1 MKLQRWQTNLY
12 TLWVTQIFSM
22 VGFGLG
28 VPFIP
33 YYLQELGV
41 SDVTTLNFLV
51 GMCSTLPAATMAIV
65 SPIWGKLSD
74 IYGRKMMLM
83 RAMAGATLILTGYGL
98 SRSVAVFIILRAL
111 HGVFTGTVSAA
122 MTFVSANTP
131 SHKMSY
137 ALGFLTSSNFLGYAI
152 GPALGGMI
160 VEYVGYRACF
170 FIGAGVM
177 FTGCMLVFLLVKED
191 PATYGRAAIA
201 RAEARVGAGEPSGKK
216 GDGKWSSIL
225 TTAVIS
231 AFAVLFCV
239 RVTRSVFSP
248 FVPLFVQDRLG
259 TIVGAARYT
268 GFINGASGVGTA
280 LAAVTLSRLGDKH
293 NKYRV
298 VVLFTGLSLVVSLL
312 LLPHYS
318 LAIFCGTYLLYFL
331 VCGAIEPILTSLIS
345 ENTDAHHRGTLF
357 GFMGTLN
364 SVAMMTAPLIG
375 TAVSNTFSYEAIL
388 WCIPIFT
395 LIQGGLLVLNRE
407 KLSSEK
413 RESKDKDKEKRK
425 MENTAKMGEKIYMAK
440 CPTGTLKIKP
450 LPVTDVGAASKLY
463 CDLLING
470 ENYEERLGI
479 SEYDDFYG
487 LGGKYERFTPEDF
500 AKMVLDESWII
511 LGVYSGDDAGNA
523 ESERL
528 IGAIWTCLS
537 RGRFVDMSLFHFKKE
552 YAGAARIWERFLD
565 GAGIANNLESV
576 CDAPKSFPSALAA
589 MHYAM
594 VEECLS
600 RGVQVSVS
608 QIYKNIACDMPSG
621 RRNLD
626 TFNYRSYN
634 AYKMLGYEHVG
645 YLSEKRIT
653 IENSEITAIV
663 EPQLIAGMDL
673 ELQKSVIAKI
683 LHDGEIE
690 IEIVRNRD

>member
-1 MKLQRWQTNLY
+1 
-12 TLWVTQIFSM
+12 M

-41 SDVTTLNFLV
+41 SDTTTLNFLV
-51 GMCSTLPAATMAIV
+51 GMSSTLPAATMAIV

-98 SRSVAVFIILRAL
+98 SQSVALFMILRTL

-201 RAEARVGAGEPSGKK
+201 RAEALAGADKSTKEKK
-216 GDGKWSSIL
+216 SRKWNSIL

-293 NKYRV
+293 DKHKV
-298 VVLFTGLSLVVSLL
+298 VVLFTCLSLCVSLL
-312 LLPHYS
+312 LLPRYP
-318 LAIFCGTYLLYFL
+318 LTLFCGMYLLYFL

-345 ENTDAHHRGTLF
+345 ENTDARHRGTLF

-364 SVAMMTAPLIG
+364 SVGMMTAPLIG
-375 TAVSNTFSYEAIL
+375 TAVSNIFSYEAIL

-395 LIQGGLLVLNRE
+395 LIQGALLIANRE
-407 KLSSEK
+407 KLRGKSGKEIKESETVK
-413 RESKDKDKEKRK
+413 Q
-425 MENTAKMGEKIYMAK
+425 MENTVKSNEKIYVAK
-440 CPTGTLKIKP
+440 CPSGTLTIKP
-450 LPVTDVGAASKLY
+450 LPITDVGAASELY
-463 CDLLING
+463 CDLLINSD
-470 ENYEERLGI
+470 NYEERLGI

-487 LGGKYERFTPEDF
+487 LGGKYERFTPEHF
-500 AKMVLDESWII
+500 AKMVLDENWIV
-511 LGVYSGDDAGNA
+511 LGAYSEEQLVGV
-523 ESERL
+523 
-528 IGAIWTCLS
+528 IWACLAK
-537 RGRFVDMSLFHFKKE
+537 GRFVDMSLFHFKKE

-576 CDAPKSFPSALAA
+576 CDAPDEFPSALAA

-594 VEECLS
+594 VDACLS

-608 QIYKNIACDMPSG
+608 QIYKNIACEMPEG

-645 YLSEKRIT
+645 YLSQRRIP
-653 IENSEITAIV
+653 IENSGITAIV

-673 ELQKSVIAKI
+673 ELQKSVIDKI
-683 LHDGEIE
+683 LKDNEIE